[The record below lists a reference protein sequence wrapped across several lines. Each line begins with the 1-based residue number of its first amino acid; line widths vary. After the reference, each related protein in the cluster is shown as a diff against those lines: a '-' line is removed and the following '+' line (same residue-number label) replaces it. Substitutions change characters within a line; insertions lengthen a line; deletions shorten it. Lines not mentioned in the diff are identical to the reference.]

1 MEGDTKEMRSLAL
14 TPTWSVA
21 TVLTIFVVVS
31 LIVERSIHRLS
42 NWLRKT
48 NRKPLLAAVEKMKEE
63 LMLLGF
69 ISLLL
74 TATSSTIANICIPSK
89 FYDGNFAPCTRS
101 EIDDEVEDN
110 SSQGRKLLM
119 LPVLPHPLRR
129 ILNGLDRNTCKEG
142 HEPFVS
148 YQGLEQLHR
157 FIFVMAITHVSYSC
171 LTMLLAIVKIHSWRI
186 WEDVAHMDRHDVL
199 TDARPLRRLRLDLM
213 YLNGQRNMTDL
224 CRFGYENWRPH
235 MKSARSLK
243 EGRIEDKIN
252 REKTFRRQTT
262 FVRHHTSGPL
272 VKNSFLIWVTCFFR
286 QFGRS
291 VVRTDY
297 LTLRKGF
304 IMNHNLSLKY
314 DFHSYMIRS
323 MEEEFQRIVG
333 VSGPLWG
340 FVVAFML
347 FNVKGSNLY
356 FWIAI
361 IPITVSTGSFEFWFY
376 ESLGCC
382 KRHFLRVNKAL
393 CTLAIVLGFSNVSH
407 HGQLVLLVGAKLQH
421 VIATL
426 ALETAGL
433 TGHSMGA
440 KLKPRDDLFWF
451 KKPEL
456 MLSLIHFV
464 LFQNAFE
471 LASFFWFWWQF
482 GYKSCFI
489 RNHWLVYT
497 RLVLGFAGQFLCSYS
512 TLPLYALVTQMG
524 TNYKAALIPQRIR
537 DTIHGWGK
545 AARRK
550 RRHGNFTDDSTVH
563 TDTSTV
569 MSLEEDDH
577 QLLDIRDI
585 ADGPVTQIELQ
596 PAFISVS
603 PGPVANETSSMVGT
617 PLLRPSASVSSSET
631 PNLNVEGIHRS
642 SSMPVRE
649 GNKLEVFCRHI

>member
-1 MEGDTKEMRSLAL
+1 MSSEVDKQESRSLAL

-31 LIVERSIHRLS
+31 LLVERSIHRLS
-42 NWLRKT
+42 NWLKKT

-74 TATSSTIANICIPSK
+74 TATSSVISNICVPSK
-89 FYDGNFAPCTRS
+89 FYDSVFAPCTKS
-101 EIDDEVEDN
+101 EVDEQVEGN
-110 SSQGRKLLM
+110 KRKLLTNFGY
-119 LPVLPHPLRR
+119 PHRRVLNVMNL
-129 ILNGLDRNTCKEG
+129 NTCKNDY
-142 HEPFVS
+142 EPFVS
-148 YQGLEQLHR
+148 YEGLEQLHR

-171 LTMLLAIVKIHSWRI
+171 LTMLLAVVKIHSWRR
-186 WEDVAHMDRHDVL
+186 WEDEAQVDRHDVL
-199 TDARPLRRLRLDLM
+199 TDISRNETLRR
-213 YLNGQRNMTDL
+213 QST
-224 CRFGYENWRPH
+224 FG
-235 MKSARSLK
+235 K
-243 EGRIEDKIN
+243 
-252 REKTFRRQTT
+252 F
-262 FVRHHTSGPL
+262 HTSNPL
-272 VKNSFLIWVTCFFR
+272 VRNRLYTWMICLFR

-291 VVRTDY
+291 VVRADY
-297 LTLRKGF
+297 LTLRKAF
-304 IMNHNLSLKY
+304 ILNHNLTSKY

-361 IPITVSTGSFEFWFY
+361 IPIT
-376 ESLGCC
+376 
-382 KRHFLRVNKAL
+382 
-393 CTLAIVLGFSNVSH
+393 
-407 HGQLVLLVGAKLQH
+407 LVLLVGTKLQH

-426 ALETAGL
+426 ALESAGI
-433 TGHSMGA
+433 TGYHTEA
-440 KLKPRDDLFWF
+440 RLKPRDELFWF

-456 MLSLIHFV
+456 LLKLIHFI

-482 GYKSCFI
+482 GYNSCFI
-489 RNHWLVYT
+489 KNHTVVYI
-497 RLVLGFAGQFLCSYS
+497 RLILGFLGQFLCSYS

-545 AARRK
+545 EARR
-550 RRHGNFTDDSTVH
+550 RRRRLGIYGDDSTVH

-569 MSLEEDDH
+569 ISVEEFDHHELDSPRNGTPPGEGLE
-577 QLLDIRDI
+577 
-585 ADGPVTQIELQ
+585 IELPQ
-596 PAFISVS
+596 HRVIMTGILDS
-603 PGPVANETSSMVGT
+603 PFGANETSSRVGT
-617 PLLRPSASVSSSET
+617 PLLRPCASVSSAASPSFVPEIIT
-631 PNLNVEGIHRS
+631 RS
-642 SSMPVRE
+642 SSLPPQRE
-649 GNKLEVFCRHI
+649 LK

>member
-1 MEGDTKEMRSLAL
+1 MSSEVDKEESRSLAL

-31 LIVERSIHRLS
+31 LLVERSIHRLS

-74 TATSSTIANICIPSK
+74 TATSSIISNICIPSK
-89 FYDGNFAPCTRS
+89 YYNSAFAPCTRS
-101 EIDDEVEDN
+101 DVDEEMEG
-110 SSQGRKLLM
+110 SKRKLLM
-119 LPVLPHPLRR
+119 NFVYPQRRVLNV
-129 ILNGLDRNTCKEG
+129 LNQNTCQKDY
-142 HEPFVS
+142 EPFVS
-148 YQGLEQLHR
+148 YEGLEQLHR

-171 LTMLLAIVKIHSWRI
+171 LTMLLAVVKIHSWRR
-186 WEDVAHMDRHDVL
+186 WEDEAQVDRHDVL
-199 TDARPLRRLRLDLM
+199 TEISRDETM
-213 YLNGQRNMTDL
+213 
-224 CRFGYENWRPH
+224 
-235 MKSARSLK
+235 
-243 EGRIEDKIN
+243 
-252 REKTFRRQTT
+252 RRQSTMVK
-262 FVRHHTSGPL
+262 FHSSNPL
-272 VKNSFLIWVTCFFR
+272 LTNGLVTWMICFFR

-291 VVRTDY
+291 VVRADY
-297 LTLRKGF
+297 LTLRKAF
-304 IMNHNLSLKY
+304 IMNHNLTSKY

-347 FNVKGSNLY
+347 FNIKGSNLY

-361 IPITVSTGSFEFWFY
+361 IPIT
-376 ESLGCC
+376 
-382 KRHFLRVNKAL
+382 
-393 CTLAIVLGFSNVSH
+393 
-407 HGQLVLLVGAKLQH
+407 LVLLVGTKLQH

-426 ALETAGL
+426 ALESAAN
-433 TGHSMGA
+433 TGGFFSERR
-440 KLKPRDDLFWF
+440 LKPRDELFWF

-456 MLSLIHFV
+456 LLKLIHFI

-482 GYKSCFI
+482 GYNSCFI
-489 RNHWLVYT
+489 KNHMLVYI
-497 RLVLGFAGQFLCSYS
+497 RLFLGFVGQFLCSYS

-545 AARRK
+545 DARR
-550 RRHGNFTDDSTVH
+550 RRRRLGIYGDDSTVH

-569 MSLEEDDH
+569 ISVEELEHRE
-577 QLLDIRDI
+577 LDSPR
-585 ADGPVTQIELQ
+585 ARLPRGEGLEIEL
-596 PAFISVS
+596 PPRGNSSFA
-603 PGPVANETSSMVGT
+603 ANENSSRVGT
-617 PLLRPSASVSSSET
+617 PLLRPCASVSSSASPSFVPET
-631 PNLNVEGIHRS
+631 ITRS
-642 SSMPVRE
+642 ASLPAQRE
-649 GNKLEVFCRHI
+649 